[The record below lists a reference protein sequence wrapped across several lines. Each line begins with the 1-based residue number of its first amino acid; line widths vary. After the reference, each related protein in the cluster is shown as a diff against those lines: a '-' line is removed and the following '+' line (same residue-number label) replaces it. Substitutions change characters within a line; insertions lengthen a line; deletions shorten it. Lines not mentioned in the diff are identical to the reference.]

1 MLFLGCVTLN
11 RVKSPST
18 SAPATRPCRLYR
30 CALMRS
36 CSPGAPL
43 PPALSTLHCCP
54 AAVSADDAGGLS
66 CVVASDRSVF
76 MNSSVPSHLYSVYV
90 RRQRSTT
97 NLSKSFVY
105 REDDTAIVI
114 RATFSIV
121 LGLRPANANALKH
134 QCKHARVKALD

>member
-1 MLFLGCVTLN
+1 
-11 RVKSPST
+11 
-18 SAPATRPCRLYR
+18 
-30 CALMRS
+30 
-36 CSPGAPL
+36 
-43 PPALSTLHCCP
+43 
-54 AAVSADDAGGLS
+54 
-66 CVVASDRSVF
+66 VASDRSVF

-114 RATFSIV
+114 RATFYIV